1 MNDVTR
7 KKLDDEISRELDLLQ
22 TLDPLETNSG
32 YQTVSA
38 KIVLLSTLA
47 NKDDESKIKLQIE
60 KEKADSELRIEKEKA
75 DAEASLEASKRGADS
90 EKFEIEQ
97 AQRSKEVRIN
107 CWLTVATCVVS
118 LISFIGTWVANGI
131 SQERSEHFEST
142 GHAYTS
148 KFSRFQIKE
157 PNHPN
162 PTVKR

>member
-7 KKLDDEISRELDLLQ
+7 KKLDEEISRELDLLQ
-22 TLDPLETNSG
+22 TLDPKNDD
-32 YQTVSA
+32 YQKVSA
-38 KIVLLSTLA
+38 KIVQLSVLA
-47 NKDDESKIKLQIE
+47 NKDDESKIKLEIEKAKADSELKIE
-60 KEKADSELRIEKEKA
+60 KEKAE
-75 DAEASLEASKRGADS
+75 AEASLEAYKRGADS

-97 AQRSKEVRIN
+97 MQRSKEAKIN
-107 CWLTVATCVVS
+107 CWLTIATCVVS
-118 LISFIGTWVANGI
+118 LLSFVGTWVANGI
-131 SQERSEHFEST
+131 SQERSEYFESN